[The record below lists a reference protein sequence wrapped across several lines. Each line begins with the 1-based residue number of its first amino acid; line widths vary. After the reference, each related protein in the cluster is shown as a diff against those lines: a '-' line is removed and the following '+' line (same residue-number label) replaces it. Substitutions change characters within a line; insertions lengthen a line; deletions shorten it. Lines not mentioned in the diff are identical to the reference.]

1 MFLARRIPIYKV
13 PVQGED
19 EDEDVAAERQR
30 VVRGDASGD
39 LVQLDNLTKVR
50 LCLVFVKYCSR

>member
-1 MFLARRIPIYKV
+1 MFLARRIPISKV

-19 EDEDVAAERQR
+19 EDEDVAAERER

-39 LVQLDNLTKVR
+39 LVRLDNLTKVR
-50 LCLVFVKYCSR
+50 LCLVFVKY